1 MRIKNVSVGVGRQV
15 IYEGQRYRIKSIGP
29 FKVTLFNPFSGSER
43 KVPKK
48 DLCRRCVLVEEGI
61 ADLKRA
67 CDIVPAPEYSE
78 AGTEYL
84 TAHHDDLAP
93 QSGVVH
99 LGTLKA
105 VYDPE
110 HKTQPQPRSN
120 YIGPIKAVYDNRVS
134 D

>member
-1 MRIKNVSVGVGRQV
+1 MKNNKKVTTGQALYFEGTKYRVKSVGM
-15 IYEGQRYRIKSIGP
+15 
-29 FKVTLFNPFSGSER
+29 FNVTLFDPYGHGDER

-48 DLCRRCVLVEEGI
+48 DLFRNFIPVEEGI
-61 ADLKRA
+61 TDLKRA
-67 CDIVPAPEYSE
+67 CDIIPAPEYSE

-84 TAHHDDLAP
+84 TAHHDDSAP

-110 HKTQPQPRSN
+110 HKTQSQPRSN